1 MKIFFAAP
9 LLAAGLACGTV
20 LAQTGPQSAA
30 AAPVAPVFDGSPAPD
45 SMAKVA
51 PGPIN
56 LNWTPPALAT
66 LTAQAAVKSS
76 VTFDRD
82 MLAAASSLLPETDAP
97 TRQAIA
103 KIDGVSL
110 HLLRFGPT
118 VVPDEAAIEA
128 IREAYHQR
136 GWKHLVS
143 TTGVEAGSIHHGVTD
158 LWLVLDGVNVRGA
171 VLLVESPKSLTLATL
186 TGDLSP
192 VDLLHLRGH
201 FGIPRFDGDGFKE
214 K

>member
-1 MKIFFAAP
+1 MKAIFLFSAP
-9 LLAAGLACGTV
+9 LLAAGLACATV
-20 LAQTGPQSAA
+20 LAQTAPQSAVL
-30 AAPVAPVFDGSPAPD
+30 APTGSSAPD
-45 SMAKVA
+45 STAKVA
-51 PGPIN
+51 PGPID

-82 MLAAASSLLPETDAP
+82 MLTAASSLLPETDAP
-97 TRQAIA
+97 THQAIA

-128 IREAYHQR
+128 IRDAYHQR

-143 TTGVEAGSIHHGVTD
+143 TTGVESGPIHHGVTD

-171 VLLVESPKSLTLATL
+171 VVLVESPKSLTLATL

-201 FGIPRFDGDGFKE
+201 FGIPRFEGDGFKE